1 MNQADVSSG
10 DPAQRA
16 RARGTREIESPP
28 KEHQRAPFGMLPT
41 KSFHDVNQQ
50 PKSGVPGRE
59 PATHRTPL
67 IGCHQPRKGGRHFG
81 RASQKCPS
89 RSINL
94 ISFPVCVFK
103 YSSISEPG
111 GMKQGKA
118 ANVASRILSLGGLR
132 TGPRTCVCFVLST
145 VVSIFVASTSSTRH
159 QSIAHHARGTAS
171 SCW

>member
-1 MNQADVSSG
+1 MSHLETLHKGPEHGVHERLKAPEKSIKG
-10 DPAQRA
+10 
-16 RARGTREIESPP
+16 PP
-28 KEHQRAPFGMLPT
+28 SAWLPT

-94 ISFPVCVFK
+94 ISFPVCLC
-103 YSSISEPG
+103 SSISEPG
-111 GMKQGKA
+111 GLKQGKA

-145 VVSIFVASTSSTRH
+145 VVSIH
-159 QSIAHHARGTAS
+159 L
-171 SCW
+171 CCLD